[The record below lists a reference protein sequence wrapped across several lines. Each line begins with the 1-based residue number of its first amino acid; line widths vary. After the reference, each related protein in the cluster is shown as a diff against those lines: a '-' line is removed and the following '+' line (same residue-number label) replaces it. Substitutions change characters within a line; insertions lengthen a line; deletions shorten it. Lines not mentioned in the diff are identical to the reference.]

1 MNWKTPQKR
10 KSVPRILSMSV
21 ATKLDIS
28 NWFPCGADGQT
39 DVRSRDYQNF
49 SDG

>member
-21 ATKLDIS
+21 ATKFDIS